1 MVAPKQRGRGEGRG
15 CPPPHYHPPPVRR
28 ADLGLVGKLGV
39 TGLSAPPPE
48 ARAGAMADAQRQPQ
62 NRLDRSSALRFDAS
76 SNLRQRA
83 RETGRAWRG
92 AGCCRQAG
100 CLPALPPAPRN
111 RPTLGRLA
119 SSATGRAVSGMG
131 AGLAWAR
138 ARGDEKGARTIVAGP
153 LGTNGSMT
161 EDTPGLETR
170 GVRFDA
176 RHLDFQLF
184 IHQMIC
190 PAREAACEPL
200 ASCSASPAKLGQN
213 AKLSHSR
220 PDRVSV
226 EKLSL
231 MFLDL
236 YGSNPPQQQ
245 PEGPRALLLSAALL
259 TEEREGFNYPQV
271 SVQDKSAGTQLV
283 AGVK

>member
-1 MVAPKQRGRGEGRG
+1 M
-15 CPPPHYHPPPVRR
+15 
-28 ADLGLVGKLGV
+28 
-39 TGLSAPPPE
+39 
-48 ARAGAMADAQRQPQ
+48 
-62 NRLDRSSALRFDAS
+62 
-76 SNLRQRA
+76 
-83 RETGRAWRG
+83 
-92 AGCCRQAG
+92 
-100 CLPALPPAPRN
+100 
-111 RPTLGRLA
+111 
-119 SSATGRAVSGMG
+119 
-131 AGLAWAR
+131 
-138 ARGDEKGARTIVAGP
+138 AGP

-170 GVRFDA
+170 GVRFDP

-231 MFLDL
+231 VSCSSTCT
-236 YGSNPPQQQ
+236 GATHRNSSR
-245 PEGPRALLLSAALL
+245 RAPGLSFYLL
-259 TEEREGFNYPQV
+259 RC
-271 SVQDKSAGTQLV
+271 
-283 AGVK
+283 